1 MNNCLPNYVTQT
13 RSPETFRSLELA
25 DSHIV
30 SVVIGARQRRVVH
43 VERD

>member
-13 RSPETFRSLELA
+13 RSPEPFSSLELA

>member
-13 RSPETFRSLELA
+13 RSPEPFSSLELA
-25 DSHIV
+25 DSDIV

-43 VERD
+43 AERG